1 MQSSAPTNGSIPR
14 SHPASRTETQQ
25 DLVDPNQA
33 EATERMLL
41 VDDNNINLKVLSA
54 FMGKL
59 GRPYEVAVNGQQA
72 LETYT
77 QSPGSF
83 AGVLMD
89 ISMPVMDGFEATR
102 QIRQFE
108 HQHEL
113 AATPIVALTGL
124 ASHTAQQEALESGV
138 NLFLTK
144 PVRFNTLSEALASLK
159 I

>member
-1 MQSSAPTNGSIPR
+1 MQSSAPNNVSIPR
-14 SHPASRTETQQ
+14 SKPASITDAQQ
-25 DLVDPNQA
+25 DIVDPNQA
-33 EATERMLL
+33 DTTEMMLL

-54 FMGKL
+54 FVGKL
-59 GRPYEVAVNGQQA
+59 GRSYEVAVNGQQA

-77 QSPGSF
+77 KRSGSF
-83 AGVLMD
+83 AGILMD

-124 ASHTAQQEALESGV
+124 ASHAAQQEALESGV

-144 PVRFNTLSEALASLK
+144 PVRFNTLSEALTSLK